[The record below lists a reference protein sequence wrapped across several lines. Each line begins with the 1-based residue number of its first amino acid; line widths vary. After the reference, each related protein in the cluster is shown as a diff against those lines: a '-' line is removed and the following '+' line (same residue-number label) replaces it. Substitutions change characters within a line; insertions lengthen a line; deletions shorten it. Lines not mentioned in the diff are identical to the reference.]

1 VPIVKA
7 STAHGKT
14 SLERN
19 GPGIK
24 LADLHME
31 QIVQANVHSTSMS
44 KMVSSGGRNSKENM
58 VLLAMLLIMAQEDVK
73 KV

>member
-1 VPIVKA
+1 
-7 STAHGKT
+7 
-14 SLERN
+14 
-19 GPGIK
+19 
-24 LADLHME
+24 
-31 QIVQANVHSTSMS
+31 MS